1 MVAAPPSPATEPGSG
16 HASGH
21 ASELLRAPGSDEPG
35 ANERPS
41 KTQRKKQM
49 HALQL
54 LGERLV
60 TLSPDQ
66 LERIDLPEE
75 LREAIDFARG
85 VTSHEG
91 RRRHMQY
98 LGKLMRRVD
107 GEALREALGRATGE
121 SRAAVALMHH
131 AERWRDR
138 LLADDA
144 ALTEFMAEHP
154 GADAQWLRA
163 AIRAARREHDAQQA
177 PRHSREIYR
186 WLHDRLA
193 PSRASDA
200 G

>member
-1 MVAAPPSPATEPGSG
+1 MIAAPPAPAPELVSE
-16 HASGH
+16 HAREH
-21 ASELLRAPGSDEPG
+21 VRTPDSDEPR
-35 ANERPS
+35 ANERAS

-60 TLSPDQ
+60 SLTRDQ

-75 LREAIDFARG
+75 LREAINFARG

-186 WLHDRLA
+186 WLHDLLA
-193 PSRASDA
+193 PSQASDA
-200 G
+200 S

>member
-1 MVAAPPSPATEPGSG
+1 MSTASSAPAPERVPTPASNQPAA
-16 HASGH
+16 
-21 ASELLRAPGSDEPG
+21 D
-35 ANERPS
+35 ERPS
-41 KTQRKKQM
+41 KTQRKKEM
-49 HALQL
+49 HALQQ

-60 TLSPDQ
+60 TLSSDQ
-66 LERIDLPEE
+66 LEQIDLPEE
-75 LREAIDFARG
+75 LREAVDFARG

-91 RRRHMQY
+91 RRRQMQY

-107 GEALREALGRATGE
+107 GDALREALGRVTGE
-121 SRAAVALMHH
+121 SRAAIALMHH

-144 ALTEFMAEHP
+144 ALTEFIADHP

-177 PRHSREIYR
+177 PRHARELYR

-193 PSRASDA
+193 PNQASDA
-200 G
+200 S